1 MASRI
6 QAPRLS
12 YEQIRA
18 SANDFLARYNPSGV
32 IPVPIEPIV
41 EFALKINIVP
51 IPGLQRALETEGFI
65 SSDFKTISVD
75 QFVLEERE
83 RRYRFTLAHE
93 IGHFWL
99 HKEVFSGLEIRTV
112 NDWKKYQSD
121 LDTEAYGWLEW
132 QAYSFGGLVLAPK
145 EKLFARRAIAEEKI
159 AKEGLDP
166 KTEAAQFYVCKYL
179 ADDFNVSEAVIDK
192 RTQRDR

>member
-1 MASRI
+1 MANSI
-6 QAPRLS
+6 EAPYLT
-12 YEQIRA
+12 YEQIRTH
-18 SANDFLARYNPSGV
+18 ANDFLARFNPSGA

-51 IPGLQRALETEGFI
+51 IPGLQRALETDGFI

-93 IGHFWL
+93 IGHLWL
-99 HKEVFSGLEIRTV
+99 HKEAFWGLEIVTID
-112 NDWKKYQSD
+112 DWKKYQTD
-121 LDTEAYGWLEW
+121 MDTETYGWLEW
-132 QAYSFGGLVLAPK
+132 QAYSFGGLVLVPK
-145 EKLFARRAIAEEKI
+145 EKLSARRAIAEEKI

-166 KTEAAQFYVCKYL
+166 KTDAAQFYVCKYL
-179 ADDFNVSEAVIDK
+179 AADFNVSEPVIDK
-192 RTQRDR
+192 RTHKDR